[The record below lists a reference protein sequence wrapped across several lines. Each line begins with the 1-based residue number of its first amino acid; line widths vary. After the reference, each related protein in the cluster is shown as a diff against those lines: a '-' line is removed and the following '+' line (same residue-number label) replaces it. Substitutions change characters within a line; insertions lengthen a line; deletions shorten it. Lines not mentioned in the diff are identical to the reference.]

1 MQKEESQIPT
11 WMKTKGYLH
20 ISQSLQISNKWKI
33 YKSKIENPDFISKYA
48 FYPLIHS
55 IIRERKYKK
64 VDKTKHS
71 NQTDRCHNFKN
82 QDGTYEKTAKNR
94 PLHYASHFDALI
106 YAYYASILNDLYDK
120 ELKKDYNL
128 DLSINA
134 YRKIIDDKT
143 GQGKS
148 TIHFAKEVFD
158 EIKERSISNS
168 EVGVLTFDIKSFFS
182 SLDHNLLEKKWANLI
197 GEENL
202 PKHHKN
208 VFKSCTDFR
217 YILKDDLRVIKRK
230 SGKRS
235 GFDEK
240 KLAKIR
246 REKGFKCFF
255 ASNEEFRKNIKSGKL
270 RVYKN
275 PFFQPRG
282 NSKVQVGIPQGLP
295 ISAVLANLYL
305 LDFDK
310 KIVDCIVKKHNG
322 FYRRYSD
329 DIIVV
334 CGAVNIE
341 EIKKYVENLI
351 LDSNLEIS
359 KSKTEKFIFRQN
371 AFNKNGD
378 QRLTSIKIIGSEE
391 KIDSPLIYLGFE
403 FRGYNVCIKSTNLAK
418 FYRRLIS
425 IVKRRA
431 RRAKQNRNPN
441 IPKAIFKNQVKKL
454 YKKPLRDLDGENND
468 IPQSFRKKIYLVE
481 NNKKEFSTIIKPIKN
496 KNKSNYFSYLGRC
509 KKIFGDDIF
518 FKQLRKKEHILNSAI
533 KKHLNN

>member
-1 MQKEESQIPT
+1 MNKEENQIPA

-20 ISQSLQISNKWKI
+20 ISQSLQISTRWKI
-33 YKSKIENPDFISKYA
+33 YKTKIENPDFISKYA
-48 FYPLIHS
+48 FYPLLHS

-64 VDKTKHS
+64 VDKEKHF
-71 NQTDRCHNFKN
+71 NKADRCHNFKKR
-82 QDGTYEKTAKNR
+82 DGSFEKIAKNR

-106 YAYYASILNDLYDK
+106 YGYYASILNELYDK
-120 ELKKDYNL
+120 ELKKDL
-128 DLSINA
+128 DLEASVNA
-134 YRKIIDDKT
+134 YRKIPIDET
-143 GQGKS
+143 GKGKS

-158 EIKERSISNS
+158 EIKERSLTDS
-168 EVGVLTFDIKSFFS
+168 EVGVLTFDIQSFFS

-197 GEENL
+197 GEEEL
-202 PKHHKN
+202 PRHHKN

-217 YILKDDLRVIKRK
+217 YILKDDLRITTNKN
-230 SGKRS
+230 GKRS

-240 KLAKIR
+240 KLAQIR

-255 ASNEEFRKNIKSGKL
+255 ESNEEFRKNIKSGNL

-282 NSKVQVGIPQGLP
+282 DIKVQVGIPQGLP

-310 KIVDCIVKKHNG
+310 KIVEYLVRNRNG

-334 CGAVNIE
+334 CKNENIE
-341 EIKKYVENLI
+341 EIKKYIEDLI
-351 LDSNLEIS
+351 LESNLEIS
-359 KSKTEKFIFRQN
+359 KSKTERFVFRQHI
-371 AFNKNGD
+371 FNNLGD
-378 QRLTSIKIIGSEE
+378 KRLTSIKIIDKEE
-391 KIDSPLIYLGFE
+391 KIASPLIYLGFE
-403 FRGYNVCIKSTNLAK
+403 FRGYSVCIKSTNLAK

-431 RRAKQNRNPN
+431 RRVKNNKNPH
-441 IPKAIFKNQVKKL
+441 IPKAIFKNQIKKL
-454 YKKPLRDLDGENND
+454 YKKPLRELDGENND
-468 IPQSFRKKIYLVE
+468 VKQSFRNKTYLVE
-481 NNKKEFSTIIKPIKN
+481 NHKGEFSTIVKPSN
-496 KNKSNYFSYLGRC
+496 YQNKSNYFSYLKRC

-518 FKQLRKKEHILNSAI
+518 IRQLRKKDHILNSAI
-533 KKHLNN
+533 TKHL

>member
-1 MQKEESQIPT
+1 M
-11 WMKTKGYLH
+11 
-20 ISQSLQISNKWKI
+20 
-33 YKSKIENPDFISKYA
+33 
-48 FYPLIHS
+48 
-55 IIRERKYKK
+55 
-64 VDKTKHS
+64 
-71 NQTDRCHNFKN
+71 
-82 QDGTYEKTAKNR
+82 
-94 PLHYASHFDALI
+94 
-106 YAYYASILNDLYDK
+106 
-120 ELKKDYNL
+120 
-128 DLSINA
+128 
-134 YRKIIDDKT
+134 
-143 GQGKS
+143 
-148 TIHFAKEVFD
+148 
-158 EIKERSISNS
+158 
-168 EVGVLTFDIKSFFS
+168 
-182 SLDHNLLEKKWANLI
+182 
-197 GEENL
+197 
-202 PKHHKN
+202 
-208 VFKSCTDFR
+208 
-217 YILKDDLRVIKRK
+217 
-230 SGKRS
+230 
-235 GFDEK
+235 
-240 KLAKIR
+240 
-246 REKGFKCFF
+246 
-255 ASNEEFRKNIKSGKL
+255 
-270 RVYKN
+270 
-275 PFFQPRG
+275 
-282 NSKVQVGIPQGLP
+282 QVGIPQGLP

-334 CGAVNIE
+334 CDAVNIE

-496 KNKSNYFSYLGRC
+496 KNKSNYFSYLRRC